1 MVSVE
6 EFLGAVPTDIWVALG
21 VLLVGLVLGFLLSV
35 AVRRLLVS
43 LGVPEQI
50 EGTAFERTARDLG
63 TSTVAIVAKLAMY
76 FVIGLAVIGALTVA
90 DLNIAVNFWSEV
102 ADFLPQLFLAIF
114 ILIIGVVIADKVEL
128 VVAERFR
135 GVKLP
140 QTGVIPAAAK
150 YSVLYLAALIALSQI
165 GVATL
170 ALVVLLAA
178 YLFALVFLGG
188 LAFRG
193 MLSSGAAGVYL
204 LLNQPYGIGDE
215 VKVGN
220 RRGIVQEVDL
230 FATHVEANDEEY
242 IIPNSKVFEDGI
254 VRIRG

>member
-1 MVSVE
+1 MVGFRE
-6 EFLGAVPTDIWVALG
+6 LLGAVPADIWFAVAVLFLG
-21 VLLVGLVLGFLLSV
+21 WLLGYVLAIV
-35 AVRRLLVS
+35 VRRLLVR

-50 EGTAFERTARDLG
+50 EGTAFERMARDFG
-63 TSTVAIVAKLAMY
+63 TSTVHIVARLSMY
-76 FVIGLAVIGALTVA
+76 FVFGLTILAALTVVN
-90 DLNIAVNFWSEV
+90 LNIAINFWSEV
-102 ADFLPQLFLAIF
+102 ADFLPQVFLAIF
-114 ILIIGVVIADKVEL
+114 VLIIGIVVADKVEL

-135 GVKLP
+135 GIKLP
-140 QTGVIPAAAK
+140 QIGIIPAIAK
-150 YSVLYLAALIALSQI
+150 YSILYLAVLIALSQI

-170 ALVVLLAA
+170 ALVVLLAG

-230 FATHVEANDEEY
+230 FATHIEADDEEY

-254 VRIRG
+254 VRVRG

>member
-1 MVSVE
+1 
-6 EFLGAVPTDIWVALG
+6 
-21 VLLVGLVLGFLLSV
+21 
-35 AVRRLLVS
+35 
-43 LGVPEQI
+43 
-50 EGTAFERTARDLG
+50 
-63 TSTVAIVAKLAMY
+63 
-76 FVIGLAVIGALTVA
+76 
-90 DLNIAVNFWSEV
+90 
-102 ADFLPQLFLAIF
+102 
-114 ILIIGVVIADKVEL
+114 
-128 VVAERFR
+128 
-135 GVKLP
+135 
-140 QTGVIPAAAK
+140 
-150 YSVLYLAALIALSQI
+150 
-165 GVATL
+165 
-170 ALVVLLAA
+170 VLLAA

-254 VRIRG
+254 VRIRQ